1 MATIVRGLLCFASKM
16 FRSAVIVPLL
26 FAFVLFASFAAWAQR
41 PDPPSQPNQGF
52 RPVAVPQ
59 DRQALG
65 TQRIR
70 EGVAFR
76 QMLVSFRQTGDRT
89 VLYTVEGN
97 QRYTCLENLA
107 LDRIL
112 TATQER
118 PDRRY
123 WRIDGEFTE
132 FRGENFVLIRR
143 AVIAPAPAAVT
154 PVVP

>member
-1 MATIVRGLLCFASKM
+1 
-16 FRSAVIVPLL
+16 
-26 FAFVLFASFAAWAQR
+26 
-41 PDPPSQPNQGF
+41 
-52 RPVAVPQ
+52 
-59 DRQALG
+59 
-65 TQRIR
+65 
-70 EGVAFR
+70 
-76 QMLVSFRQTGDRT
+76 MLVSFRQTGDRT